1 MGRLCPIKPLLRQLG
16 DNAYRG
22 SPALISGEPRELRYI
37 ALGAAHSLLQ
47 CVSPDVA
54 QSGHDSRVA
63 QCPLSGVKRTSFPD
77 DATSAF
83 DPKRHRSDCN
93 PAVQQPLALTL
104 GVRPDPQGSCKA
116 A

>member
-1 MGRLCPIKPLLRQLG
+1 MSRLCPIKPLLRQLG

-83 DPKRHRSDCN
+83 DAVDGAHSAASRCHRVVASKR
-93 PAVQQPLALTL
+93 TT
-104 GVRPDPQGSCKA
+104 
-116 A
+116 